1 MSQLKSNS
9 LAIMSHELRT
19 PQIGINGF
27 ADFLYHDLENP
38 EFQKD
43 LESLLTGPKCCNNI

>member
-27 ADFLYHDLENP
+27 ADFLCQDSKIQNSKRFWKNYKVG
-38 EFQKD
+38 F
-43 LESLLTGPKCCNNI
+43 